1 VFSKLRK
8 IVMILAAAALASC
21 GGGGGTITSPG
32 GGGGGGG
39 GPSTAASIQ
48 LLAGSPQ
55 LSSDQSGGEMVEIT
69 AIVQD
74 ANNVLL
80 PDVLV
85 NFSANSGG
93 TIAVTNA
100 ITDDTGV
107 ATARLGHGSN
117 LANRPITVTATS
129 GSASSTVVVNVVG
142 TNLSVDCLPDTIQS
156 GATAACNVVLKDSKG
171 VGISGQ
177 TVAVTSANGN
187 TLSAASLT
195 TGGGGAVSF
204 NVTGVAD
211 GADTITATALGATA
225 QETVTVQA
233 DTGAAL
239 VITEPDANG
248 LEIPLGVAQN
258 VTAIYTVDGVPTGA
272 TVTFTSTRGTLSQSS
287 VVTPDGTASVT
298 ISSNTSGTA
307 VITASVGG
315 VTVATRN
322 VEFVAT
328 VPNTLDLQAD
338 PFTVRVNQ
346 QSAITAIVRDANN
359 NPVKNQVVAFQ
370 IPSGPGSLTV
380 AQSTTDSQ
388 GRATTVY
395 TAGDTSTPVNG
406 VTLRAH
412 VVGTSPEVADTVSL
426 TVSGQAL
433 AISLGTGNTLFEIGT
448 ATFAKEWVVFVT
460 DADGNAVTNK
470 QVQVSIRS
478 VNYKKGYMDEDGN
491 SWFKAA
497 EAVCPDEDG
506 GLSNGFGALNGI
518 LDTEDAN
525 GNGVLD
531 DGEDTLIVNGILDT
545 EDANGSGLLEAGNI
559 ALVAAVPTNA
569 PAGSPC
575 ATAGTQGPAANVVTD
590 SQGRARVCVFYP
602 QNYNWWLDVRIAA
615 KASVSGTEF
624 SKSQTFEL
632 EALAADINNVNADPP
647 GVVSPF
653 GPEADC
659 SIPPPP

>member
-1 VFSKLRK
+1 
-8 IVMILAAAALASC
+8 
-21 GGGGGTITSPG
+21 
-32 GGGGGGG
+32 
-39 GPSTAASIQ
+39 
-48 LLAGSPQ
+48 
-55 LSSDQSGGEMVEIT
+55 
-69 AIVQD
+69 
-74 ANNVLL
+74 
-80 PDVLV
+80 
-85 NFSANSGG
+85 
-93 TIAVTNA
+93 
-100 ITDDTGV
+100 
-107 ATARLGHGSN
+107 
-117 LANRPITVTATS
+117 
-129 GSASSTVVVNVVG
+129 
-142 TNLSVDCLPDTIQS
+142 
-156 GATAACNVVLKDSKG
+156 VVLKDSKG